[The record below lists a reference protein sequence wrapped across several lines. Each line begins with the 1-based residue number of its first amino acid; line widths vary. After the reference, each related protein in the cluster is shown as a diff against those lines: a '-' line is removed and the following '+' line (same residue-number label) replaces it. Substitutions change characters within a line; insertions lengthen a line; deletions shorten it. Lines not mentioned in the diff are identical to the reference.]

1 MNESTFA
8 ARVILPAR
16 KTRIVCTIGPA
27 SDSPDV
33 MEQLLLA
40 GMNIARLNFSHGDF
54 EGHRRVIENLRG
66 ASRRTGRRLAI
77 MADLPGLK
85 IRIGAMA
92 AEPVLLQAGDPFT
105 LTTEPIV
112 GDATRAS
119 VDFPRLPASVRKG
132 NTLYLNDGIIR
143 LEVEQ
148 VRGNDVACRVTAGGE
163 LRSRKGLNAPGVDLG
178 ADAFTARDQECLKFA
193 LENGVDAVSQSFVA
207 SAEDIHKVRR
217 AVHAA
222 GRNPFLIAKIERA
235 AALGRIDGILGA
247 ADGIMVARGDLGVE
261 IPIERIAIEQ
271 KRLVRSANL
280 LGKPVITATQMLESM
295 TENVRPTRAE
305 ATDVA
310 NAVIDGTDGVML
322 SGESAVGR
330 YPVEAVRTLARI
342 AGEAEPYRTGQFVRE
357 AMKAVIDS
365 GTVDPSDLVSMSVEG
380 VLARMSVA
388 AVVVPSRS
396 GTTARQLARF
406 RFPAWITAASISEET
421 CQGLQ
426 FSYGIHPEKLDGTPG
441 DWRSWA
447 KQWVS
452 AQGVPG
458 EYLILIEGPSPD
470 HPDVT
475 QRLEVIDLRG

>member
-1 MNESTFA
+1 M
-8 ARVILPAR
+8 VLPAH

-27 SDSPDV
+27 SESPEV
-33 MEQLLLA
+33 MDQLLLA

-54 EGHRRVIENLRG
+54 EGHRRAIENLRG

-85 IRIGAMA
+85 MRIGAMA
-92 AEPVLLQAGDPFT
+92 AEPVLLRQGDPFT
-105 LTTEPIV
+105 LTTDSIA

-119 VDFPRLPASVRKG
+119 VDFRQLPASVRKG

-143 LEVEQ
+143 LEVEE
-148 VRGNDVACRVTAGGE
+148 VRGNDVACRVMAGGE
-163 LRSRKGLNAPGVDLG
+163 LRSRKGLNVPGVDLG
-178 ADAFTARDQECLKFA
+178 IDAFTARDRECLKFA

-207 SAEDIHKVRR
+207 SAEDLHKVRH
-217 AVHAA
+217 AAHAA

-235 AALGRIDGILGA
+235 VALGRIDGILEA
-247 ADGIMVARGDLGVE
+247 SDGIMIARGDLGVE

-271 KRLVRSANL
+271 KRLVHRANL

-295 TENVRPTRAE
+295 TGNSRPTRAE
-305 ATDVA
+305 VTDVS
-310 NAVIDGTDGVML
+310 NAVIDGTDCVML

-342 AGEAEPYRTGQFVRE
+342 AEAAEPYRSGQFVRE
-357 AMKAVIDS
+357 AMKTVIDS
-365 GTVDPSDLVSMSVEG
+365 GTVGPSDLVSMNIEN

-388 AVVVPSRS
+388 GVIVPSRS
-396 GTTARQLARF
+396 GSTARQLARL
-406 RFPAWITAASISEET
+406 RFPVWITAASIREET

-426 FSYGIHPEKLDGTPG
+426 FSYGIHPERLDVAPV
-441 DWRSWA
+441 DWRLWA
-447 KQWVS
+447 KQWVG

-458 EYLILIEGPSPD
+458 DYLILIEGPSPD
-470 HPDVT
+470 HPEVT
-475 QRLEVIDLRG
+475 QRLEVIDLRN